1 MVIGFRADPDG
12 FVYVLLDGS
21 QEHPTLVSHDRLE
34 LPAKCSWPGALS
46 WVRKQVDEIVE
57 AHAPDHAC
65 IKTIEPI
72 AKTKST
78 QRIQI
83 EAVIQEYLYTRRKIK
98 CSCANKSQIKRAIP
112 SFTEPAR
119 YLERLVE
126 MHESMAPLNTPL
138 LHEAA
143 AAALSL
149 LPEE

>member
-21 QEHPTLVSHDRLE
+21 QARPTLVSHDRLE

-57 AHAPDHAC
+57 AHAPSHAC

-72 AKTKST
+72 ARRKST
-78 QRIQI
+78 ERIQI
-83 EAVIQEYLYTRRKIK
+83 EAIIQEYLYTRRRIE
-98 CSCANKSQIKRAIP
+98 CLRANKSQLKRAIP

-119 YLERLVE
+119 YLERIVE
-126 MHESMAPLNTPL
+126 MHGNMAPLNTPF

-149 LPEE
+149 LPEA